1 VRDGLAQA
9 MGRGIKLMS
18 FPNKAA
24 RSATVIW
31 KQPRDATLADE
42 N

>member
-9 MGRGIKLMS
+9 MGRGVKLMS

-24 RSATVIW
+24 RSARAIW
-31 KQPRDATLADE
+31 KQLRDAALADE